1 MNQPYQPTQTPPP
14 IAPAGHTPT
23 VNRRDFAM
31 DGQRDVKGLDFLV
44 GERGEFEFQKA
55 AAHSGLV
62 RFLKVF
68 LPVLAVLI
76 ILLIAG
82 ALVARQFMLPNLDI
96 SNIEMNDGKLIM
108 ENPKLNGVDQNQR
121 PYNLSADRA
130 IQDASNPSI
139 VELQRIIATLPME
152 QNISADITA
161 GNGVY
166 DAEAKTLKLKER
178 VTVNTSDGMSIELM
192 DADVDIQSG
201 AMTTNSPIKATSPQ
215 ADIASSSMIVDK
227 SGERLIF
234 EGNVKMT
241 LRPKALRQRGESTNE
256 QN

>member
-1 MNQPYQPTQTPPP
+1 MNQPYRPSLD
-14 IAPAGHTPT
+14 IAPPVTAGQGAVPRHAP
-23 VNRRDFAM
+23 VVGN
-31 DGQRDVKGLDFLV
+31 GQASANGLDFLV
-44 GERGEFEFQKA
+44 GERGELEFQKA

-62 RFLKVF
+62 RFLKIF
-68 LPVLAVLI
+68 LPILAILI

-82 ALVARQFMLPNLDI
+82 ALVVRQFMLPNLDI
-96 SNIEMNDGKLIM
+96 GNIEMNDGKLIM

-130 IQDASNPSI
+130 IQDASNPSV

-152 QNISADITA
+152 QNLTADITA

-166 DAEAKTLKLKER
+166 DAEAKTLQLKER
-178 VTVNTSDGMSIELM
+178 VTVQTSDGMSIELM
-192 DADVDIQSG
+192 DADVDIASG
-201 AMTTNSPIKATSPQ
+201 AMTTNSPIKATSPE

-234 EGNVKMT
+234 EGNVRMT
-241 LRPKALRQRGESTNE
+241 LRPKALRQRNESN
-256 QN
+256 ND

>member
-1 MNQPYQPTQTPPP
+1 M
-14 IAPAGHTPT
+14 GHE
-23 VNRRDFAM
+23 NE
-31 DGQRDVKGLDFLV
+31 LDFLV
-44 GERGEFEFQKA
+44 AERSEVEFQKA
-55 AAHSGLV
+55 ATHTGWV
-62 RFLKVF
+62 RFLKIF
-68 LPVLAVLI
+68 LPILALLI

-82 ALVARQFMLPNLDI
+82 TLLFRQFMLPELDI
-96 SNIEMNDGKLIM
+96 GNIKMNDGKLVM

-130 IQDASNPSI
+130 IQDASNPTI
-139 VELQRIIATLPME
+139 VELQKIIATLPME

-166 DAEAKTLKLKER
+166 DADAKTLILKER
-178 VTVNTSDGMSIELM
+178 VTVSTSDGMSIELM
-192 DADVDIQSG
+192 DANVDIKSG
-201 AMTTNSPIKATSPQ
+201 AMTTTSPIRATSPQ
-215 ADIASSSMIVDK
+215 ADISSSSMVVDK

-241 LRPKALRQRGESTNE
+241 LRPKELNQRNGSANE